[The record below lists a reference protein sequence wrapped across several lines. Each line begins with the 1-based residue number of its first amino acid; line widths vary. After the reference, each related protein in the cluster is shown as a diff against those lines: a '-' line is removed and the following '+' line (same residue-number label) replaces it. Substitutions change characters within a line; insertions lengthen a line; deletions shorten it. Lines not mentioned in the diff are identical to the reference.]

1 MGRLKHKKTMMG
13 RTVIVNILMMLAVTT
28 AAAQQTGKHP
38 STDKWPDGTLM
49 DGWFMSTTMLWC

>member
-1 MGRLKHKKTMMG
+1 MMG